1 MTVGPRNP
9 SSKTSDMRKSLT
21 KQSVSTCTEMIRLDM
36 YAIQCEQYFL
46 LTAIFCNLQC
56 PIKLEG
62 GTAADVSFLID
73 FLPAYLF
80 PMDDR
85 SIYVWGVAGKSL
97 GGHSTWLILAHGKS
111 TSR

>member
-1 MTVGPRNP
+1 
-9 SSKTSDMRKSLT
+9 
-21 KQSVSTCTEMIRLDM
+21 MIRLDM
-36 YAIQCEQYFL
+36 YAIQCEQCFFSPSL
-46 LTAIFCNLQC
+46 FCSLRS

-80 PMDDR
+80 PTDNR
-85 SIYVWGVAGKSL
+85 SVHVWGVAGKSL
-97 GGHSTWLILAHGKS
+97 GGHSTWLSLAHGKS